1 MKRYITRPKLIAV
14 LIVFLVLSACSKS
27 DDGYSGGNNNNNN
40 NNNTS
45 NSVGIGNSSFS
56 PSSITITA
64 GTTVTWTNNVEA
76 LHTVTADDGSF
87 NSGDL
92 TYYKT
97 YSRTFSAAGTFPYH
111 CAHHANMKGTV
122 VVNP

>member
-40 NNNTS
+40 NNAS

-56 PSSITITA
+56 PSSITIKA

>member
-27 DDGYSGGNNNNNN
+27 DDGYSEGNNNNN

-56 PSSITITA
+56 PSSITIKA